1 MYLKN
6 RGLIASYDDYCELP
20 LSVLEDARIL
30 RLHEASIA
38 AQEDKR
44 RKARR

>member
-6 RGLIASYDDYCELP
+6 RGLIASYDDYCDLP

-30 RLHEASIA
+30 RLHEATIA
-38 AQEDKR
+38 AQEDR
-44 RKARR
+44 RQKGRR